1 MNFFLKLKR
10 KFFKKNK
17 TIFYIDKSNDLDL
30 LHKEID
36 KTDAICLDTEFDW
49 RKTYFPNLSL
59 IQISTKSSI
68 FLIDYLK
75 VKPKI
80 FLKEILESSNV
91 LKIFHSVRSDATIFN
106 SSLKTSMKN
115 VFDIQIAEKVIN
127 RNDEVKNYGYL
138 VFKYTGLNLEKSE
151 TNSNWLKRPLTYDQ
165 INYAIDDV
173 RYMFD
178 IFFKQKN
185 RLKEIGLFN
194 NVLSESHKESMK
206 GEVDLLESRLK
217 RQSKRLNSF
226 QKKIF
231 IWRENKAM
239 EMNLPPSY
247 IFNSKDLIRLSKIS
261 RDDLL
266 EKKIFKV
273 LGDTQL
279 VKDFIKSIF

>member
-1 MNFFLKLKR
+1 MKFFLKLKR

-17 TIFYIDKSNDLDL
+17 LIFYIDKSNDLNIL
-30 LHKEID
+30 YEGID
-36 KTDAICLDTEFDW
+36 KMDAICIDTEFDW
-49 RKTYFPNLSL
+49 RKTYFPKLSL

-91 LKIFHSVRSDATIFN
+91 LKIFHSIRSDATIFN

-115 VFDIQIAEKVIN
+115 VFDIQIAEKVIS

-138 VFKYTGLNLEKSE
+138 VFKYSGLNLEKSE
-151 TNSNWLKRPLTYDQ
+151 TNSNWLKRPLTNDQ
-165 INYAIDDV
+165 IDYAVDDV
-173 RYMFD
+173 KYMFD
-178 IFFKQKN
+178 IFSRQKQ
-185 RLKEIGLFN
+185 RLKELDLFN
-194 NVLSESHKESMK
+194 NVLIESHKESMK
-206 GEVDLLESRLK
+206 GEVDLLQSRLN
-217 RQSKRLNSF
+217 RESKRLNSF

-239 EMNLPPSY
+239 EMNLPPSF

-279 VKDFIKSIF
+279 VKDFINSIF